1 MLERAETEREQ
12 ARLSAQTALNMALAE
27 RDEAR
32 KEIGNLQQAMKPISQ
47 LEAESADIREEARR
61 STMRQVAD
69 EKRFLVATLAQ
80 ADDDTGDA
88 GAESSEDSGN
98 NASSAAGTEEDE
110 LKNALTGQQHLRKKL
125 AAAVF
130 RLQVGTR
137 RRTVTKQPFLGVLA
151 PFSPSLVT
159 TTSPRPY
166 TLFYPSAVWRS
177 SMRNSKS
184 GAMTLLLGASARLVR
199 WAAP

>member
-1 MLERAETEREQ
+1 MAELKAMLERAETEREQ
-12 ARLSAQTALNMALAE
+12 ARLSAQTALNTALAE

-32 KEIGNLQQAMKPISQ
+32 KKIGSLQQAMKPISQ

-61 STMRQVAD
+61 STMKQVAD

-88 GAESSEDSGN
+88 GAESSDDSGN
-98 NASSAAGTEEDE
+98 NASSAAGMEEDE
-110 LKNALTGQQHLRKKL
+110 LKNALTGLRKKL

-137 RRTVTKQPFLGVLA
+137 RRTVTKQPFLGALA
-151 PFSPSLVT
+151 PSTPSLVT
-159 TTSPRPY
+159 TT
-166 TLFYPSAVWRS
+166 
-177 SMRNSKS
+177 
-184 GAMTLLLGASARLVR
+184 
-199 WAAP
+199 